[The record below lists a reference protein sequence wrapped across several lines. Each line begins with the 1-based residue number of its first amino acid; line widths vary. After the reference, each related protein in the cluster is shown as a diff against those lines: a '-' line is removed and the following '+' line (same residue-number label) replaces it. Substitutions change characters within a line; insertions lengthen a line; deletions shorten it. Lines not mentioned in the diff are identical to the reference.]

1 MDAYNGSA
9 VVAMA
14 GKDCVG
20 IASDTRLGVNQF
32 GTVSANFQK
41 VFKMNNHTFVGLA
54 GLATD
59 VQTVHKE
66 LVFRSNLYQLREEV
80 PEMPPE
86 IMSNVVASMLYG
98 RRFAPYFVSPV
109 VAGLHPETHQPFLSA
124 FDYIG
129 AACYAKDFVCNGTSG
144 EQLVGV
150 CEALWRPDMNEEE
163 LMETLSQSL
172 LAAVDRDCVAGWGAV
187 VHVMTP
193 NKITTRQLKCRM
205 D

>member
-14 GKDCVG
+14 GKNCVG

-32 GTVSANFQK
+32 GTVSADFQK
-41 VFKMNNHTFVGLA
+41 VFKMNNYTFVGLA

-66 LVFRSNLYQLREEV
+66 LVFRSKLYELREEV
-80 PEMPPE
+80 PEMKPR
-86 IMSNVVASMLYG
+86 IMSNVISSMLYG

-109 VAGLHPETHQPFLSA
+109 VAGLDPETNEPFLSA

-150 CEALWRPDMNEEE
+150 CEALWKPEMNEEE

-187 VHVMTP
+187 VHVLTP
-193 NKITTRQLKCRM
+193 KQIVTRRLKCRM

>member
-66 LVFRSNLYQLREEV
+66 LVFRSNLYQLREEA

-187 VHVMTP
+187 VHVLTP

>member
-14 GKDCVG
+14 GKGCVG

-41 VFKMNNHTFVGLA
+41 IFKMNTHTFVGLA

-80 PEMPPE
+80 PEMPPA

-98 RRFAPYFVSPV
+98 RRFAPCFVSPV
-109 VAGLHPETHQPFLSA
+109 VAGLDPATHEPFLSA

-129 AACYAKDFVCNGTSG
+129 AACYAKDFVCNGTSA

-150 CEALWRPDMNEEE
+150 CEALWKPDMNEEE

-193 NKITTRQLKCRM
+193 TKITTRQLKCRM